1 MRYFSEIKDKPVLT
15 EDEVI
20 VGKLEDM
27 IFKIVGKP
35 KITKLVVKPQNKNN
49 DYLLIPVDFLIKINN
64 RLIIQKNFIN
74 SFLQE
79 NELYLLRNLLDK
91 QIIDLKGS
99 KIVRVNDVALQ
110 DKGELTIVGVD
121 VGFLGILRWFGVE
134 ELIEKIFWIFGIKI
148 TSEFLSWAEIQP
160 LELARGNVKLKIKED
175 KLKKLPPEDL
185 ADYLETMSLNQA
197 QKFLDMLDEKQAIE
211 VIGELNLNYQLA
223 LIRKYSH
230 PKLAKIISCIDP
242 DEAADILLALS
253 QKKREKILSLLSQD
267 KKEELLHL
275 LKYAVTDIGSLMTS
289 EFITV
294 SPKDLASDVIFQIRK
309 KTQDF
314 STLYSIYVV
323 NEKKQLIGVFSLHEL
338 ILQPPTLPVYKFMI
352 QNVVVVHPT
361 TPLEIALKKMIK
373 YQLSALPV
381 VDEDKRLLG
390 ILTFDDLS
398 SEILSRYLKF

>member
-20 VGKLEDM
+20 VGRLEDM

-121 VGFLGILRWFGVE
+121 VGFLGILRWFGAE

-148 TSEFLSWAEIQP
+148 TSKFLSWAEIQP

-338 ILQPPTLPVYKFMI
+338 ILQPPTLPVYKFMV

-381 VDEDKRLLG
+381 VDEDKKLLG